1 MMVIKQY
8 INHIRKVT
16 DRLDRSE
23 KSGNL
28 IIGKTINVIDEH
40 DDPSLLFQEVFTKLL
55 PDGSQFVYFS
65 GIRFK
70 DFRQAFESLRQY
82 FTGHGH
88 RGIRGSD
95 GTEQSCEKIR
105 NNRKN
110 VPDFQ
115 SRDSRAKSRQ

>member
-1 MMVIKQY
+1 MVVVKQY
-8 INHIRKVT
+8 INHIRKVANG
-16 DRLDRSE
+16 LDRSE

-70 DFRQAFESLRQY
+70 DFRQTFESLR
-82 FTGHGH
+82 
-88 RGIRGSD
+88 
-95 GTEQSCEKIR
+95 
-105 NNRKN
+105 
-110 VPDFQ
+110 
-115 SRDSRAKSRQ
+115 